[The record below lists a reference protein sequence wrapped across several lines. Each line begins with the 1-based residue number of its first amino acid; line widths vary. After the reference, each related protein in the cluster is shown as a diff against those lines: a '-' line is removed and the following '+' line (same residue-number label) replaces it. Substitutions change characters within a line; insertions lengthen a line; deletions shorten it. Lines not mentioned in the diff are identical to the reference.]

1 VTQFLSSKAKYCQGI
16 FHRSHNSTNIV
27 SSVLISDINMASADG
42 AKSVNDFI
50 RRIALSSY
58 KHSSSSTLAKGEAIV
73 VDESAR
79 RALGDESVMEAG
91 KHARLRK
98 LLVDMTSKDIFSLFY
113 YLED

>member
-1 VTQFLSSKAKYCQGI
+1 
-16 FHRSHNSTNIV
+16 
-27 SSVLISDINMASADG
+27 MASADG

-91 KHARLRK
+91 KHACASKKVTRRYDVK
-98 LLVDMTSKDIFSLFY
+98 GHFQFILLFRGLTSRVF
-113 YLED
+113 